1 MKISGKA
8 ADSPKIIY
16 IYPLKLLYFGLS
28 KRGQRVMIKQTVQE
42 IVTRPKKQFLIKK
55 LLEQAN
61 E

>member
-8 ADSPKIIY
+8 ADNPKIIY
-16 IYPLKLLYFGLS
+16 MYPLKLLYFGLS
-28 KRGQRVMIKQTVQE
+28 KRGQRVIIKQIVQE
-42 IVTRPKKQFLIKK
+42 IVMIARKQFLTKK